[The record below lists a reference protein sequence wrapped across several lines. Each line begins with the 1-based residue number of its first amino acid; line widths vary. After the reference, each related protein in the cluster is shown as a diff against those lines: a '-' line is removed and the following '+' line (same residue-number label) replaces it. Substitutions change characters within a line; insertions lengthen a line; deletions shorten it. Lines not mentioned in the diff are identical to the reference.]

1 MTRNQSPSEPMSA
14 PVFYTKRI
22 VDCTFQSKKQIA
34 NLVCDIC
41 LVFRNFMI
49 AFNLDLDFLKHLL
62 FLLYN
67 CAKLFCY
74 QVEYFYMWILDGGG
88 VKWVYMYTWMF
99 EFIFACNAM
108 QYENYRMSKLNI
120 CLFTWCYCYLCLY
133 VINNLP
139 EIFVIIAIRSSN
151 GSTLIYDD
159 VCAYSKTCL

>member
-88 VKWVYMYTWMF
+88 GEMGVHVYMNVWIYICMQ
-99 EFIFACNAM
+99 CNAVW
-108 QYENYRMSKLNI
+108 KLQNVKVEYLFVYLMLLLFVSI
-120 CLFTWCYCYLCLY
+120 C
-133 VINNLP
+133 N
-139 EIFVIIAIRSSN
+139 
-151 GSTLIYDD
+151 
-159 VCAYSKTCL
+159 

>member
-74 QVEYFYMWILDGGG
+74 QVEYFYMWILDFGGG
-88 VKWVYMYTWMF
+88 GEMGVYM
-99 EFIFACNAM
+99 NVHAM
-108 QYENYRMSKLNI
+108 QCSMRITECQSGLFVCLLDVTVI
-120 CLFTWCYCYLCLY
+120 CVYM
-133 VINNLP
+133 
-139 EIFVIIAIRSSN
+139 
-151 GSTLIYDD
+151 
-159 VCAYSKTCL
+159 